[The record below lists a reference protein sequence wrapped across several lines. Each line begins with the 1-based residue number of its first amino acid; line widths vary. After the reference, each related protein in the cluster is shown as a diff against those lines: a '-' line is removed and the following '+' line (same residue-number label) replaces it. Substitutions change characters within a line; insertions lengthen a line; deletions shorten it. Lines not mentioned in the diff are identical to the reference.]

1 MVTITNM
8 INYNLVHHTPTTL
21 NSMVCNGHTSTRL
34 FFGLFLKKNADVH
47 RYIMMYDA

>member
-8 INYNLVHHTPTTL
+8 INYNLV
-21 NSMVCNGHTSTRL
+21 
-34 FFGLFLKKNADVH
+34 LKKNADVH